1 MGSPFSNKVDYDVEA
16 NQGIDEKHASP
27 TDSFDIG
34 DEGAIHTETLV
45 IGDSLYARVQRFAS
59 KFGVEARGIERVP
72 SNERTDTNISKI
84 GTMVCAPS
92 SPRTQPQNNKN

>member
-1 MGSPFSNKVDYDVEA
+1 MGSPFSNKVDYDAEA

-27 TDSFDIG
+27 TDSFEIG

-45 IGDSLYARVQRFAS
+45 IGDSLYARLQRFAS

-84 GTMVCAPS
+84 GTMVCAP
-92 SPRTQPQNNKN
+92 RTQSQNNKN